1 MFDCGI
7 FTKGINSHYGG
18 HPRKG
23 IIDLIP
29 IHPITE
35 NTTLEDCA
43 GVAIRVSQNLTRTKV
58 EKSGERIQQDVDTFL
73 FGHADIPLRRS
84 LVTMRKNVKWYSSE
98 IRGNQCRFY
107 IFFLSDNLSNRYVT
121 NLVSYL

>member
-43 GVAIRVSQNLTRTKV
+43 GVAIRVSQNLTKNNV
-58 EKSGERIQQDVDTFL
+58 EKSGERIQQDVGTFL

-98 IRGNQCRFY
+98 VRGNKYRNFHF
-107 IFFLSDNLSNRYVT
+107 ILSDNL
-121 NLVSYL
+121 

>member
-43 GVAIRVSQNLTRTKV
+43 GVAIRVSQNLTKTKV

-98 IRGNQCRFY
+98 IRGNQCRFC
-107 IFFLSDNLSNRYVT
+107 IFFYLTIYRYVT

>member
-1 MFDCGI
+1 MVRNIAFENCEMLFWCI
-7 FTKGINSHYGG
+7 YKGINSHYGG

-23 IIDLIP
+23 VIDLIP

-43 GVAIRVSQNLTRTKV
+43 GVAIRVSENLTKSNV
-58 EKSGERIQQDVDTFL
+58 EKSGKRIQQDVDTFL

-98 IRGNQCRFY
+98 IRGNLF
-107 IFFLSDNLSNRYVT
+107 
-121 NLVSYL
+121 